1 MLKKYGDR
9 INQVGLRFMAT
20 HMCFD
25 ISKAREHLGYY
36 PIHTTEE
43 AIEET
48 ALWAANK
55 QSIITKLLGEVQ

>member
-1 MLKKYGDR
+1 
-9 INQVGLRFMAT
+9 
-20 HMCFD
+20 MCFD